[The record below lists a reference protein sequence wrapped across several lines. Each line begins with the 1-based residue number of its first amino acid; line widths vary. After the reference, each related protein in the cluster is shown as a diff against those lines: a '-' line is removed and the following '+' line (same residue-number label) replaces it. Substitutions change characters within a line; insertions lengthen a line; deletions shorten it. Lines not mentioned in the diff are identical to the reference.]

1 MDNLKAAAIKQAKDI
16 KREIR
21 ELEAA
26 IKKTDSPHL
35 KRDYRKKI
43 NSLKEDLK
51 DYCYFKNI
59 SYQEV
64 MKS

>member
-1 MDNLKAAAIKQAKDI
+1 MPDLKEYAMKQAKDI
-16 KREIR
+16 KREIK

-26 IKKTDSPHL
+26 IKKTDSPYL

-59 SYQEV
+59 SYAEV
-64 MKS
+64 MKA

>member
-1 MDNLKAAAIKQAKDI
+1 MDDLRAYAIKQAKDI
-16 KREIR
+16 KREIK

-26 IKKTDSPHL
+26 IKKTDSPYL

-43 NSLKEDLK
+43 NSLKNDLK
-51 DYCYFKNI
+51 DYCYFKKLD
-59 SYQEV
+59 YKEV